1 MLNANI
7 NVEAVLPAFDASVT
21 CLFEHNLEEATSVK
35 VHLSLVVIN
44 RDDNGSERLFLN
56 ACQVA
61 TKSWR
66 TINWKLWRERGL
78 SDFYSSI
85 TGDKSSR

>member
-1 MLNANI
+1 MLTLKLTVLMLNANI

-61 TKSWR
+61 TKS
-66 TINWKLWRERGL
+66 
-78 SDFYSSI
+78 
-85 TGDKSSR
+85 